1 MLRLPLFPEERYGSA
16 FNTGQKQRRV
26 WEHLIL
32 YSSFTD
38 GELIFFVQEGLL
50 LLLYCFITEI
60 MAIWRENNKSEVMHR
75 QINRKAHKH
84 LLYVEM
90 LVYTINMH
98 IHLHILL
105 YKNLFYIFFY
115 TIHMYICI
123 HIYSIF
129 YINVYLHIYICIPK
143 QRFLYV
149 AKKTLLIL

>member
-1 MLRLPLFPEERYGSA
+1 MTRYDSNDKIYVLRLPLFPEERYGSA

-38 GELIFFVQEGLL
+38 GELIFFVQEALL
-50 LLLYCFITEI
+50 LLVYCFITEI
-60 MAIWRENNKSEVMHR
+60 MAIWRENNKSEVIHR

-98 IHLHILL
+98 IHT
-105 YKNLFYIFFY
+105 YIYSYIKICFTYFS
-115 TIHMYICI
+115 IQYICTYVYTLI
-123 HIYSIF
+123 LYSI
-129 YINVYLHIYICIPK
+129 
-143 QRFLYV
+143 
-149 AKKTLLIL
+149 